1 MMAVR
6 SVFDAEL
13 TTFAE
18 RPLAVSLPDEWV
30 PVRAVA
36 ERLGLTQSLAM
47 QLMVSELAGALSVGA
62 QDPASDRIGDSSCAP
77 PWVIRSGS
85 RLLMPRRGLKLLAS
99 IPHVE
104 GAPGRYINVR
114 LGPGTRSVVPED
126 RTQRPYLGFHRTFT
140 ERERYDAATRWWFFR
155 DAEEWIGAPF
165 VASIA
170 GFVTLA
176 GRIEAVADCPW
187 MDAVGFTVDTTDA
200 DIGGVFSD
208 RRIPVHPGGPALK
221 ITDGK

>member
-1 MMAVR
+1 MAVR

-13 TTFAE
+13 TSFAG
-18 RPLAVSLPDEWV
+18 RQLAVSLPDEWV
-30 PVRAVA
+30 PVRTVA
-36 ERLGLTQSLAM
+36 GRLGLTQSLAM
-47 QLMVSELAGALSVGA
+47 QLMVSELAGDLATGGQHPS
-62 QDPASDRIGDSSCAP
+62 SDRVDNCSDAG

-85 RLLMPRRGLKLLAS
+85 RLLMPRRGLELLAS
-99 IPHVE
+99 VPPVE

-114 LGPGTRSVVPED
+114 LGPGTQCVVPED
-126 RTQRPYLGFHRTFT
+126 RAQRPYLGFHRVFT
-140 ERERYDAATRWWFFR
+140 ERERYDAATRWWTFR

-176 GRIEAVADCPW
+176 GRIEAVANCPW
-187 MDAVGFTVDTTDA
+187 ADGVSFTVDTSHLGISSA
-200 DIGGVFSD
+200 FAG

-221 ITDGK
+221 ITGSS